1 MKLLPK
7 YMFKNKLL
15 VALILI
21 IAMGCD
27 VNEKSKIE
35 LEIKDK
41 FNSVDGDFAFAFKLM
56 DESDETIL
64 INSEEMFHA
73 ASTMKTP
80 VMIEAYRQDAEG
92 KINLEDSI
100 VVKNS
105 FKSIVEGSAYS
116 MDIRRDSGDKMYDR
130 IGKNATYYELVYDM
144 IINSSNLATN
154 IVIEQLGP
162 KNVMKTMYNI
172 GAHSIKVLRG
182 VEDMKAFD
190 LGMNNETSAN
200 DLMVI
205 YEHIANGTAVNS
217 VADSNMIKIL
227 LDQTYKSIIPKKL
240 PKSVKVAHKT
250 GSITGVFHDSGIVF
264 LPDGRKYVLV
274 ILSKNVQYPGKAKE
288 MMSDVSKMVYDYVIK

>member
-1 MKLLPK
+1 
-7 YMFKNKLL
+7 MFKSKLS

-21 IAMGCD
+21 IAMGCN

-35 LEIKDK
+35 SEIKDK
-41 FNSVDGDFAFAFKLM
+41 FNSVDGDFALAFKLM
-56 DESDETIL
+56 DESNETIL
-64 INSEEMFHA
+64 INSKEMFHA

-80 VMIEAYRQDAEG
+80 VMIEAFRQNAKG
-92 KINLEDSI
+92 KIKLSDSI
-100 VVKNS
+100 VVKNK
-105 FKSIVEGSAYS
+105 FNSIVDGSEFALE
-116 MDIRRDSGDKMYDR
+116 IGRDSGDKMYDR
-130 IGKNATYYELVYDM
+130 IGEKATYYELVYDM

-154 IVIEQLGP
+154 IVIEQLDP
-162 KNVMKTMYNI
+162 KNVMKTMSNF
-172 GAHSIKVLRG
+172 GAHSIIVLRG

-205 YEHIANGTAVNS
+205 YEHIANGTAVNPT
-217 VADSNMIKIL
+217 ADSSMIKIL

-264 LPDGRKYVLV
+264 LPDDRKYVLV
-274 ILSKNVQYPGKAKE
+274 ILSKNVQLPGKAKE
-288 MMSDVSKMVYDYVIK
+288 MMSDVSKMVYDYVVK